1 MARRR
6 RLPKGW
12 KEGTVQELLGL
23 TDVEAAIVEL
33 RVRLAEMVLEAR
45 RARNVTQRE
54 LASRMGS
61 AQPRIARLE
70 HGDASIEMMLRA
82 LVAMGM
88 DRKKIGRLLA
98 A

>member
-1 MARRR
+1 
-6 RLPKGW
+6 
-12 KEGTVQELLGL
+12 VQEFLGL
-23 TDVEAAIVEL
+23 TDVEAAIVEM

-45 RARNVTQRE
+45 RARKVTQRE

-61 AQPRIARLE
+61 AQPRVVRLE

-98 A
+98 AA